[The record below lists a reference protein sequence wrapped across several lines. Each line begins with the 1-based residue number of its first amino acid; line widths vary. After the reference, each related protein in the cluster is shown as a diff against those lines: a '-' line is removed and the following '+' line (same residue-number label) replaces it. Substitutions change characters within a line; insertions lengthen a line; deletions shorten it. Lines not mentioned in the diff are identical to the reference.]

1 MFKINSKS
9 NSFATDFTKIHFKN
23 NFLNVGPTGILALVL
38 LFPRKPIIKYNEAN
52 ILFPDFMPTSGF
64 LYEDVLLSHET
75 MANPQTFGKREM
87 NVWATD

>member
-1 MFKINSKS
+1 
-9 NSFATDFTKIHFKN
+9 
-23 NFLNVGPTGILALVL
+23 
-38 LFPRKPIIKYNEAN
+38 
-52 ILFPDFMPTSGF
+52 MPMSGF